1 MGGFKQFHHFVSLA
15 AIFKPR
21 WWAFVTRAPCFFKK
35 VVPRNSWSWHFLG
48 DMLINCYSQYVL
60 KECPVVPQVTTWAQR
75 GKNSEAPFETSWQNL
90 SKSASLIIILVCLVG
105 RAGDSVVFR
114 SNIEQDNGRSRLVWP
129 VRQKPRKE
137 LKHQLAQISFL
148 FMTTNLSP

>member
-21 WWAFVTRAPCFFKK
+21 WWAFVTRARCFFKK
-35 VVPRNSWSWHFLG
+35 VVPFTHLTLNWSCNPGERNSWSWHFLG

-90 SKSASLIIILVCLVG
+90 SKSASLIVILVCLVG
-105 RAGDSVVFR
+105 RAGASVVFR
-114 SNIEQDNGRSRLVWP
+114 SNIEQGNGRSRLVWP

-137 LKHQLAQISFL
+137 LKH
-148 FMTTNLSP
+148 